1 MLEDRTITIVF
12 QEIAKAEPCYQTFLN
27 YRNGEKLNEKAA
39 VFRLVAFFSFNARA
53 LPVHTTKG

>member
-1 MLEDRTITIVF
+1 MF
-12 QEIAKAEPCYQTFLN
+12 PN

-39 VFRLVAFFSFNARA
+39 VFRLVAFFSFPACA